1 MLQIIFKYEKSMIY
15 GIQKR
20 PKIKIN
26 LKSNYVKGE
35 ANDSKENTLLLV
47 WKE

>member
-1 MLQIIFKYEKSMIY
+1 MIY

-20 PKIKIN
+20 PKIKRKIN
-26 LKSNYVKGE
+26 LRSNYVKGE